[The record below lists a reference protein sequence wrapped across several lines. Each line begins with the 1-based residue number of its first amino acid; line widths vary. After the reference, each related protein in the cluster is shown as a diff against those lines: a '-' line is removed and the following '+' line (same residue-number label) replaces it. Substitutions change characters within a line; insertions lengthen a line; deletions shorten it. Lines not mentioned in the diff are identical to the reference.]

1 MNSLIDLTNAL
12 QTYREENGIFN
23 NMLLG
28 FEYTRP
34 CPALFAELL
43 VGAPG
48 AGLWCKI
55 WALREQE
62 GSWHPHLDAKGP
74 AALQRWRCAPYP
86 LTMGTDT
93 HT

>member
-48 AGLWCKI
+48 AGL
-55 WALREQE
+55 
-62 GSWHPHLDAKGP
+62 
-74 AALQRWRCAPYP
+74 
-86 LTMGTDT
+86 
-93 HT
+93 